1 MSDITV
7 VGLGLMGTALA
18 NALLSAGH
26 DITVWNRTRG
36 KMEPLVSAG
45 ARGARS
51 LGDAMQMS
59 PVVLISV
66 SNYEMTFQLFGTDE
80 TVGYLDGRSVVQLS
94 SGTPGEAADSETWFI
109 DKGAAYLDGAI
120 LGGPAGIGK
129 DTAQILICGNETC
142 SNGCEPVL
150 RCLAGR
156 LQYLGENIRAA
167 ATLDM
172 AWLAQRYGIFVSTAH
187 ALLLCEAEG
196 VSADLFAKTVAGG
209 RAREFAEIVHSGD
222 FSQPSATLNVWNVA
236 NEHIR
241 IHAQDMK
248 INTEFPDF
256 VSKLLTRAEDAG
268 YGDEDIA
275 AIVKLLRS

>member
-36 KMEPLVSAG
+36 KMEPLVAAG

-222 FSQPSATLNVWNVA
+222 FSQPSATLNVWNAA

>member
-18 NALLSAGH
+18 NTLLSAGH
-26 DITVWNRTRG
+26 DISVWNRTRE
-36 KMEPLVSAG
+36 KMEPLISAG
-45 ARGARS
+45 AHSATS
-51 LGDAMQMS
+51 LGEAIQLS

-66 SNYEMTFQLFGTDE
+66 SNYEITSQLIGMDAAA
-80 TVGYLDGRSVVQLS
+80 YLDGRSVVQLS
-94 SGTPGEAADSETWFI
+94 SGTPAQAADSEAWFI
-109 DKGAAYLDGAI
+109 DRGAGYLDGAI
-120 LGGPAGIGK
+120 LGGPGGIGK
-129 DTAQILICGNETC
+129 DTAQILICGKEPCWND
-142 SNGCEPVL
+142 CEPVL

-172 AWLAQRYGIFVSTAH
+172 AWLAQRYGVFLSTAH

-196 VSADLFAKTVAGG
+196 VSADQFAKTVAGD
-209 RAREFAEIVHSGD
+209 RAAEFAAIVHSGD
-222 FSQPSATLNVWNVA
+222 FSNPSATLSVWNA
-236 NEHIR
+236 AHEHIR
-241 IHAQDMK
+241 DHAHDMK

-256 VSKLLTRAEDAG
+256 VSSLLTRAEGAG

-275 AIVKLLRS
+275 AIIKILRS